1 MKETDKIIIPLSKT
15 KITLLTF
22 GAIAFVVVGFLFTI
36 NPEKYVTLIFR
47 NKELIRIAGIASIG
61 FFGLCGIYLT
71 LKLFDTKPGLII
83 DQNGVLDN
91 SSGIS
96 AGLISWNDVQH
107 IDKLE
112 IARQRFIMI
121 IVSNP
126 EDYIKR
132 QNNGFKRRVMKLNLK
147 KYETPLQIST
157 NGLKIEFDRLHNAL
171 INSWKKYAN

>member
-36 NPEKYVTLIFR
+36 NPEKYVTQIFR
-47 NKELIRIAGIASIG
+47 SKELIRIAGIASIG
-61 FFGLCGIYLT
+61 FFGLCGIYWIF
-71 LKLFDTKPGLII
+71 KLFDTKPGLII

-96 AGLISWNDVQH
+96 AGLINWNDVQH

-126 EDYIKR
+126 EDYIER

-157 NGLKIEFDRLHNAL
+157 NGLKIEFDKLYNAL